1 METARTPGGIV
12 LVMDRYQAKLIE
24 SLKLDLKVKQA
35 HVDDLEDDLL
45 TSQKEI

>member
-1 METARTPGGIV
+1 
-12 LVMDRYQAKLIE
+12 MDQLKRKELLSSKELEEQIE